1 MGWLKTLF
9 SSSVGTVI
17 AELGKAIDRNVTN
30 DEERLTLGNELARIK
45 VEAELAVKAM
55 ELKYEEEITARH
67 TSDMTSDDKWSKRIR
82 PFSMAYLL
90 GVVSIL
96 AVTDGNIT
104 WGEYQFIINP
114 EYVELFKALLMT
126 AFAFYF
132 GGRSLEKITKMKKE
146 GKKDVE

>member
-1 MGWLKTLF
+1 
-9 SSSVGTVI
+9 
-17 AELGKAIDRNVTN
+17 
-30 DEERLTLGNELARIK
+30 
-45 VEAELAVKAM
+45 M

-132 GGRSLEKITKMKKE
+132 GGRSLEKIQSTLLSLNQRRKRRSLQLVICWEVVVQVGLRKQ
-146 GKKDVE
+146 